1 MGKMRRLFWLGKME
15 KSIFWI
21 PIILIP
27 VKIMPVTGIY
37 KVVANFIECVESVN
51 QSPVLQIK

>member
-1 MGKMRRLFWLGKME
+1 ME